1 MLEKLVFNAELP
13 LARGSALFDPGKC
26 AAITASAQHLMG
38 GGYQEQTKP
47 CDICVN
53 GIITIPDGKGGIH
66 QAPCPRCGGTGRLP
80 K

>member
-1 MLEKLVFNAELP
+1 M
-13 LARGSALFDPGKC
+13 
-26 AAITASAQHLMG
+26 ITQLMRHMAKVS
-38 GGYQEQTKP
+38 YATHPERLYEEQTKP

>member
-1 MLEKLVFNAELP
+1 MSN
-13 LARGSALFDPGKC
+13 
-26 AAITASAQHLMG
+26 
-38 GGYQEQTKP
+38 GYQEQTKP